1 MAHPD
6 LQTMA
11 KIKDIALQ
19 AYLEQ
24 CGNDEIFTADKSIKP
39 YWDILFR
46 NIEKIGFQEMVSRQS
61 DLNWYLSE
69 NGVTYNV
76 YNDPEGLNRTWN
88 LNTVPTLMS
97 ATEWAAIER
106 GIQQRAE
113 IINLVLKDLYG
124 KRELIKNGV
133 VPQEVIYS
141 HRGFVRPCDQI
152 EPLTQRHLLV
162 YAADIARGPDGQ
174 MWIYSDRTQAPS
186 GMGYALENRQTISR
200 VLPELSAGLNVRKL
214 TNFFYHFNNL
224 LLESSPRKTDS
235 PNIVVMTPGPLNE
248 TYFEHAYLASY
259 LGYPLVQG
267 NDLVTRDGNLWMKSL
282 KGLKQLDV
290 VLRRV
295 DDLYTDPLEL
305 REDSQLGVPGLL
317 EVVRQKHVSIVNPI
331 GSRILENPGL
341 IPFIPSIARYFLN
354 EDLILPQ
361 VASWWCG
368 QERERQY
375 VLDHLPEL
383 VVRRIDRPHSDSVF
397 IGFQMNTVGLEE
409 LRAQIKD
416 RPYRFVAQERLG
428 FSTSPTFINQTIEPR
443 NMAIRTFAVANNT
456 GYHVMPGGL
465 VRVASG
471 ANTSAVTNQTGGLSK
486 DFWIIGDEDEN
497 QNSRISIGRPT
508 QVSKGIDDLP
518 SLTAENLYWAGRYVG
533 RALLT
538 ARFLRMVIKQM
549 NFTSFTDRKSTYKGL
564 DTLFKAVTNLTCT
577 FPGFV
582 GEEPIEDP
590 VAEIYEVILD
600 PNRVGGLSHTM
611 SMFFNSY
618 YAIRNLWSSDMW
630 RVFERINTIWKT
642 VQGEKTVTNR
652 KLIQALDQLI
662 TRLIAFM
669 GLIEESILIEQG
681 LLLYFIGLQ
690 LELSMLNI
698 SKCRSLLAFKQE
710 DHVEYEILESLL
722 NSHESLNTYRHSYR
736 SYIKLE
742 NVIDLIL
749 LDQKYP
755 RSVAYRFNRLN
766 KDLASLPLS
775 RQSHNLTNYEKYIF
789 EGFSKL
795 RLATAEELTV
805 TEEGSA
811 YREKLEQFL
820 SDLSNLLFN
829 TSLAVTTTYF
839 SHTYQQNQLFHQD
852 FSE

>member
-1 MAHPD
+1 MAEVR
-6 LQTMA
+6 
-11 KIKDIALQ
+11 DIMFQ
-19 AYLEQ
+19 DYRIQ
-24 CGNDEIFTADKSIKP
+24 CGNDEALTADKKLKP

-46 NIEKIGFQEMVSRQS
+46 NIEKIGYKEMVSRQS

-76 YNDPEGLNRTWN
+76 YNDPQGLNRTWN
-88 LNTVPTLMS
+88 LNTIPTMMS
-97 ATEWAAIER
+97 SKEWAVVER

-113 IINLVLKDLYG
+113 LFNLILKDLYG
-124 KRELIKNGV
+124 KRELIKNGI

-152 EPLTQRHLLV
+152 EYLTKKQLLI

-200 VLPELSAGLNVRKL
+200 VLPELSAGLNVKKL

-224 LLESSPRKTDS
+224 LLESSPRKTES

-317 EVVRQKHVSIVNPI
+317 EVVRQKHVSIINPV

-341 IPFIPSIARYFLN
+341 IPFIPNIARYFLN
-354 EDLILPQ
+354 EELILPQ

-375 VLDHLPEL
+375 VLDHLSEL

-397 IGFQMNTVGLEE
+397 IGFQMKTGDLEE
-409 LRAQIKD
+409 LRAQIHD
-416 RPYRFVAQERLG
+416 RPYRFVAQERIG
-428 FSTSPTFINQTIEPR
+428 FSTSPTFVNHSLEPR
-443 NMAIRTFAVANNT
+443 NMAIRTFGVASSS
-456 GYHVMPGGL
+456 GYQIMPGGL
-465 VRVASG
+465 VRVASNL
-471 ANTSAVTNQTGGLSK
+471 NTSALTNQTGGLSK
-486 DFWIIGDEDEN
+486 DFWVVGPEEETSN
-497 QNSRISIGRPT
+497 LRLSIGRPS
-508 QVSKGIDDLP
+508 QNGQGLDDLP
-518 SLTAENLYWAGRYVG
+518 SLTAENLFWAGRYVG
-533 RALLT
+533 RALAT
-538 ARFLRMVIKQM
+538 ARFLRMVLKQM
-549 NFTSFTDRKSTYKGL
+549 NFTNFAERKPTYKSL
-564 DTLFKAVTNLTCT
+564 DILFRAVTNLTCT
-577 FPGFV
+577 FPGFT
-582 GEEPIEDP
+582 GDEPVEDP
-590 VAEIYEVILD
+590 VGEIHAVILD
-600 PNRVGGLSHTM
+600 KNRPGSLSHTM
-611 SMFFNSY
+611 GMFFNSY

-630 RVFERINTIWKT
+630 RVFERINTIWRDIQT
-642 VQGEKTVTNR
+642 EKNVTNR
-652 KLIQALDQLI
+652 KLIQVLDQLI

-669 GLIEESILIEQG
+669 GLIEESILVEQG

-690 LELSMLNI
+690 LELGMLNI
-698 SKCRSLLAFKQE
+698 SKCRSLLVFKQE
-710 DHVEYEILESLL
+710 EHVEYEILESLL
-722 NSHESLNTYRHSYR
+722 NSHESLNIYRHSYR

-766 KDLASLPLS
+766 KDLGSLPLS
-775 RQSHNLTNYEKYIF
+775 RQSHTLTNYEKFIF

-795 RLATAEELTV
+795 RLSTAEELTE
-805 TEEGSA
+805 TGEDSS
-811 YREKLEQFL
+811 YREKLDLLL
-820 SDLSNLLFN
+820 SELSNLLFS

-839 SHTYQQNQLFHQD
+839 SHSYQQNQLIHQD